1 MRLGKARG
9 RPKGPG
15 LFPFSGYPAG
25 VPTVR
30 PATLDDLD
38 DLLALWRDLEE
49 AQGSFRFFPPVED
62 AAQRIAASFRDA
74 VASVDADVL
83 LVVDD
88 DGMPAGMALVH
99 LEHPSRMSSERAVE
113 LSRVVAR
120 PDRRGSGIGKL
131 LVDAAGEWARARG
144 VRSMVAAVFV
154 GNEASRGFWRAAG
167 FVPWVER
174 MVRPVD
180 PA

>member
-15 LFPFSGYPAG
+15 LFPFSGYPAR

-30 PATLDDLD
+30 PATLDDMD
-38 DLLALWRDLEE
+38 DLLALWRDLED
-49 AQGSFRFFPPVED
+49 AQGSFRLFPPVAE
-62 AAQRIAASFRDA
+62 AAQRIEASFRDA
-74 VASVDADVL
+74 VASADADVL
-83 LVVDD
+83 LVLDD
-88 DGMPAGMALVH
+88 AGRPAGMALVH
-99 LEHPSRMSSERAVE
+99 LEHPSRMSSEQAVE
-113 LSRVVAR
+113 LSRVVVR
-120 PDRRGSGIGKL
+120 PDRRGSGIGSV

-167 FVPWVER
+167 FLPWVER

-180 PA
+180 AE

>member
-1 MRLGKARG
+1 
-9 RPKGPG
+9 
-15 LFPFSGYPAG
+15 

-30 PATLDDLD
+30 LATLDDMD
-38 DLLALWRDLEE
+38 VLLALWRDLEE
-49 AQGSFRFFPPVED
+49 AQGAFRFFPPVEE
-62 AAQRIAASFRDA
+62 AAQRIEASFRDA
-74 VASVDADVL
+74 VASPDADVL

-88 DGMPAGMALVH
+88 EGTPAGMALVH
-99 LEHPSRMSSERAVE
+99 LEHPSRMSSEQAVE

-120 PDRRGSGIGKL
+120 PGRRGSGIGKL
-131 LVDAAGEWARARG
+131 LVDAAGNWARARG
-144 VRSMVAAVFV
+144 VGSMVAAVFV

-180 PA
+180 PGETPAR

>member
-1 MRLGKARG
+1 
-9 RPKGPG
+9 
-15 LFPFSGYPAG
+15 

-30 PATLDDLD
+30 LATLDDMD
-38 DLLALWRDLEE
+38 VLLALWRDLEV
-49 AQGSFRFFPPVED
+49 AQGAFRLFPPVEE
-62 AAQRIAASFRDA
+62 AAQRIEASFRDA
-74 VASVDADVL
+74 VASPDADVL

-88 DGMPAGMALVH
+88 DGTPAGMALVH
-99 LEHPSRMSSERAVE
+99 LEHPSRMSSEQAVE

-120 PDRRGSGIGKL
+120 PGRRGSGIGKL
-131 LVDAAGEWARARG
+131 LVDAAGNWARARG
-144 VRSMVAAVFV
+144 VGSMVAAVFV

-180 PA
+180 PGEKPAR

>member
-1 MRLGKARG
+1 M
-9 RPKGPG
+9 
-15 LFPFSGYPAG
+15 
-25 VPTVR
+25 PTVR

-49 AQGSFRFFPPVED
+49 AQGGYRLFPPVEE
-62 AAQRIAASFRDA
+62 AAQRIEASFRDA
-74 VASVDADVL
+74 VAAPDADVL

-88 DGMPAGMALVH
+88 DGTPAGMALVH
-99 LEHPSRMSSERAVE
+99 LEHPSRMSSELAVE

-131 LVDAAGEWARARG
+131 LVEAAGDWARARD

-154 GNEASRGFWRAAG
+154 RNEASKGFWRAAG
-167 FVPWVER
+167 FEPWVER

-180 PA
+180 QEEKRGR